1 MDPVVEKKDIPKDK
15 WEQLKDFLHWYEDK
29 HGFPRDDGKPGRY
42 CLALSVN
49 DILTV
54 MDKIE
59 QDQFWPNPSK
69 KVGKMAK
76 KVGRKVGRR
85 FSNYNKYVI
94 RPKTKWAEK

>member
-1 MDPVVEKKDIPKDK
+1 MDPVVKKKDIPKDI

-49 DILTV
+49 DILSV

-59 QDQFWPNPSK
+59 QDQFWPIPN
-69 KVGKMAK
+69 GK
-76 KVGRKVGRR
+76 
-85 FSNYNKYVI
+85 N
-94 RPKTKWAEK
+94 T